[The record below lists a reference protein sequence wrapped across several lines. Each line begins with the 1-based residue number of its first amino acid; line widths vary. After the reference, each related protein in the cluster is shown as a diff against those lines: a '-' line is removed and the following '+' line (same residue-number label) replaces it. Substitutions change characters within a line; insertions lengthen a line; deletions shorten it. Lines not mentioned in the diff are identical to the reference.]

1 MKRTL
6 LRGALALACTLMTP
20 LALAQWAPTKP
31 VRIVVPFPAGG
42 IVDLMSRSFTDRL
55 SAALGQPVVIEVR
68 PGAHSSLGNEVVA
81 RADPDGHTLL
91 MGTLS
96 MATLPPFMKVPW
108 HPTRDFAGVAMVGQV
123 PNLVVTPATLEPK
136 TLREFVAYAKA
147 RPGQLNFAN
156 GGNGTS
162 PTLGVELLRKHTGMQ
177 LTSVGYKGFPP
188 VIPDM
193 IAGRI
198 EFSMVPFA
206 VAAPHVKSGKLR
218 ALAIASNSRS
228 RLLPDVPTMAEAGFA
243 DSPVISWYAIFAP
256 AGTPKPV
263 IQRLNAEFA
272 RALAD
277 PEVQG
282 RIEALGGATLPA
294 GTPAEV
300 DTMLAAETD
309 RWAKFIKESGLKLE

>member
-108 HPTRDFAGVAMVGQV
+108 HPTKDFAGVAMVGQV

-177 LTSVGYKGFPP
+177 LTPVGYKGFPP

-193 IAGRI
+193 ILSLI
-198 EFSMVPFA
+198 
-206 VAAPHVKSGKLR
+206 H
-218 ALAIASNSRS
+218 I
-228 RLLPDVPTMAEAGFA
+228 
-243 DSPVISWYAIFAP
+243 
-256 AGTPKPV
+256 
-263 IQRLNAEFA
+263 
-272 RALAD
+272 
-277 PEVQG
+277 
-282 RIEALGGATLPA
+282 
-294 GTPAEV
+294 
-300 DTMLAAETD
+300 
-309 RWAKFIKESGLKLE
+309 

>member
-1 MKRTL
+1 
-6 LRGALALACTLMTP
+6 
-20 LALAQWAPTKP
+20 
-31 VRIVVPFPAGG
+31 
-42 IVDLMSRSFTDRL
+42 
-55 SAALGQPVVIEVR
+55 
-68 PGAHSSLGNEVVA
+68 
-81 RADPDGHTLL
+81 
-91 MGTLS
+91 
-96 MATLPPFMKVPW
+96 MKVPW
-108 HPTRDFAGVAMVGQV
+108 HPTKDFAGVAMVGQV
-123 PNLVVTPATLEPK
+123 PNLVVIPATLEPR

-162 PTLGVELLRKHTGMQ
+162 PTLGVEMLKKHAGLQM
-177 LTSVGYKGFPP
+177 TSVGYKGYPP

-256 AGTPKPV
+256 AGTPRPV

-272 RALAD
+272 KALAD
-277 PEVQG
+277 TEVQG
-282 RIEALGGATLPA
+282 RIESLGGATLPT
-294 GTPAEV
+294 GSPAEV
-300 DTMLAAETD
+300 DALLAAEAD